1 LLSSE
6 LSDSLSEAKNY
17 RNFGTGLML
26 CIAYSASIG
35 GMATIIGTPP
45 NVVMVGI
52 FRETYQSDIT
62 FVEWIKV
69 GLPISGSKLH
79 YLAPVDARNT
89 GFMKNY
95 FDFAS
100 STSTLEHIPKEDL
113 VKILEES
120 YRILKKG
127 GILSVRIDYKDHWS
141 YFDKKITIYNY
152 LKYSEKKWRKYN
164 PPLHF
169 QNRLRHSDYLQIISD
184 IGFKV
189 VKEET
194 ILPTKEEKEILRKLD
209 LATMYRRY
217 DPDDLGIKESVI
229 TLLK

>member
-1 LLSSE
+1 MNE
-6 LSDSLSEAKNY
+6 LIRDTIGKFNRHHSALPLAIKEKAEI
-17 RNFGTGLML
+17 RNSTDL
-26 CIAYSASIG
+26 
-35 GMATIIGTPP
+35 
-45 NVVMVGI
+45 
-52 FRETYQSDIT
+52 Q
-62 FVEWIKV
+62 KK
-69 GLPISGSKLH
+69 GSKLH